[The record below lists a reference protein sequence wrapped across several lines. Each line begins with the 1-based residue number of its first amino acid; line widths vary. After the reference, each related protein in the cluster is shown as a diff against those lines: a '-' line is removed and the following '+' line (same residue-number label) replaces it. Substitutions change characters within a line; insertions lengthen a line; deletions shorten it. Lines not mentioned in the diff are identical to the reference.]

1 MRAAYVCLD
10 RGVPV
15 FGSKGSAIHVQEV
28 VRALG
33 RAGVTVELFMAR
45 TGGPAPPDLRG
56 VLVRQI
62 PLAPPGDAAERERE
76 SLAADLRLAELLSYA
91 GPFDLVYERYS
102 LWSAAAM
109 EYASRSGIPGL
120 LEINAPL
127 IDEQLAYRLLVD
139 RAAAARM
146 AVRAFSGATAIV
158 AVSRGVAEFV
168 ECYRADRG
176 GVHVIPNGVDPG
188 RFPPTL
194 RPSRPASDVFTIG
207 FLGSLNRWHGLCSL
221 IDALEIL
228 ARRDDRL
235 RLLIVG
241 DGPERQTLEDALS
254 SRRLTSLVEFTGAV
268 EPASV
273 PALLSSM
280 DAAVVPYPAGPVS
293 YFSPLKL
300 YEYMAAGLPV
310 VTSAIGQAIE
320 VIAHDVNGLLCQ
332 PGDAASLADGLERLR
347 GDPRLRVRLGAA
359 ARAHVLSNYTWAG
372 VVRQILD
379 IVAACSTRPPGDGAL
394 NGAPNGISASRRPA

>member
-15 FGSKGSAIHVQEV
+15 FGSKGNAIHVQEV

-33 RAGVTVELFMAR
+33 RAGVTVELFTAR
-45 TGGPAPPDLRG
+45 AGGPAPPDLGG
-56 VLVRQI
+56 VPVRQV
-62 PLAPPGDAAERERE
+62 PLAPHSDLAERERG
-76 SLAADLRLAELLSYA
+76 SLAADLRLAESLGRA
-91 GPFDLVYERYS
+91 GPFDFVYERYS

-127 IDEQLAYRLLVD
+127 IDEQLAYRQLVD
-139 RAAAARM
+139 RAAAERV
-146 AVRAFSGATAIV
+146 AVRTFNSATAIV
-158 AVSRGVAEFV
+158 AVSHGIAEFV
-168 ECYRADRG
+168 ECYRAERS
-176 GVHVIPNGVDPG
+176 GVHVIPNGVDPE

-194 RPSRPASDVFTIG
+194 RPSRPAPDVFTIG
-207 FLGSLNRWHGLCSL
+207 FVGSLKRWHGLCSL

-241 DGPERQTLEDALS
+241 DGPERQALEDALS
-254 SRRLTSLVEFTGAV
+254 SRGLTSLAEFTGAV
-268 EPASV
+268 DPERV
-273 PALLSSM
+273 PELLFSM

-293 YFSPLKL
+293 YFSPLTI

-310 VTSAIGQAIE
+310 VASAIGQAIE
-320 VIAHDVNGLLCQ
+320 IIAHDVNGLLCQ
-332 PGDAASLADGLERLR
+332 PGHAASLADGLERLR
-347 GDPRLRVRLGAA
+347 GDPRLRARLGAA
-359 ARAHVLSNYTWAG
+359 ARAHVLANYTWAG
-372 VVRQILD
+372 VVRRILH
-379 IVAACSTRPPGDGAL
+379 IVAACSPRVQEMAG
-394 NGAPNGISASRRPA
+394 